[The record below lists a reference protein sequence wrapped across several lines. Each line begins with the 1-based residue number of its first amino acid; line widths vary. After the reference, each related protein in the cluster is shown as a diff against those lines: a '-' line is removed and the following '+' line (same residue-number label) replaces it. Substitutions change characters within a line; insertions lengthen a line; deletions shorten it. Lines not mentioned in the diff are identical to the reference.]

1 MKNRL
6 FCLFLII
13 TLIFSFTACGNVK
26 GEYTQLSAPFST
38 DETTSQN
45 TSSDSGSSSETVSS
59 DTASKPEP
67 TVTVVCKAD
76 ELVRVSDYIP
86 DVKVDIKY
94 ATADNFTKGKIYDFD
109 DAYVRY
115 GTVLKLK
122 KAADALREKG
132 YRLVIWDAYRPQSAQ
147 FTLFENSPDPT
158 YVSDPN
164 KGFSSHSSGGTVDIT
179 VIKADGSAVE
189 MPTDFDDFSDKANRN
204 YDDVSETAGKNSK
217 MLEDIMKEAGFKGY
231 SAEWWHYSDTDSYDY
246 DDIKNLKPASRSKK
260 VYLADCE
267 EYISL
272 RKEPSTDS
280 EVVCKGPANA
290 ELMPYCWIG
299 KFIGVTYGEYKGY
312 VSASFV
318 K

>member
-1 MKNRL
+1 MKQRL
-6 FCLFLII
+6 FCLFLILM
-13 TLIFSFTACGNVK
+13 LIFSLTACGNVE

-38 DETTSQN
+38 DELSNEN
-45 TSSDSGSSSETVSS
+45 TSSDNETSSETVSS
-59 DTASKPEP
+59 DTVSEP
-67 TVTVVCKAD
+67 TVTVVCKVN

-132 YRLVIWDAYRPQSAQ
+132 FRLVIWDAYRPQSAQ
-147 FTLFENSPDPT
+147 FTLFENAPDPT

-179 VIKADGSAVE
+179 IIKTDGSEVE

-217 MLEDIMKEAGFKGY
+217 MLEDIMKSAGFKGY
-231 SAEWWHYSDTDSYDY
+231 SAEWWHYSDTDSYEY
-246 DDIKNLKPASRSKK
+246 DDIKNLKPASKSKK

-267 EYISL
+267 EFISL
-272 RKEPSTDS
+272 RKDPETDS
-280 EVVCKGPANA
+280 DVVCKVPANA
-290 ELMPYCWIG
+290 ELKPYCWIG

>member
-1 MKNRL
+1 MKLRL
-6 FCLFLII
+6 LCLVFS
-13 TLIFSFTACGNVK
+13 LIFIISLTACGNVE

-38 DETTSQN
+38 DETTSQSI
-45 TSSDSGSSSETVSS
+45 SSDSGTSSETVSS
-59 DTASKPEP
+59 DTVSNPEP
-67 TVTVVCKAD
+67 NVTVVCKST

-86 DVKVDIKY
+86 DVNIDIKY
-94 ATADNFTKGKIYDFD
+94 ATADNFTGGKIYDFD

-158 YVSDPN
+158 YVADPN
-164 KGFSSHSSGGTVDIT
+164 NGFSSHSSGGTVDIT
-179 VIKADGSAVE
+179 IIKADGSAVE

-204 YDDVSETAGKNSK
+204 YEDVSETAGKNSK
-217 MLEDIMKEAGFKGY
+217 MLEDIMKAAGFKGY
-231 SAEWWHYSDTDSYDY
+231 SAEWWHYSDTDSYGF
-246 DDIKNLKPASRSKK
+246 DDIKNLKLASKSKK
-260 VYLADCE
+260 TYIADCE

-272 RKEPSTDS
+272 RKDASTDS
-280 EVVCKGPANA
+280 EVVCKVPANA
-290 ELMPYCWIG
+290 ELKPYCWIG